1 MGALL
6 RFKKETGREASTLM
20 GTDLEGNIT
29 FLWCC
34 IVSACKH
41 DGKEFGLSLM
51 DFADAIDADDVNGW
65 AKQLDQTG
73 GSGGSGSDGEK
84 KNAPEIEELLGF
96 ALGCMGMRL
105 DDWCRLDVD
114 DFNSTVKAWSEMRD
128 GDEHGRWNRMRIL
141 ASIVIQPHVK
151 GKMKPERM
159 LPLPWDKGRDR
170 QADKRKAETLSKEA
184 QKERL
189 EELLKRKGVAIQ

>member
-73 GSGGSGSDGEK
+73 GSGGSGTDGK
-84 KNAPEIEELLGF
+84 KKT
-96 ALGCMGMRL
+96 RL
-105 DDWCRLDVD
+105 
-114 DFNSTVKAWSEMRD
+114 K
-128 GDEHGRWNRMRIL
+128 
-141 ASIVIQPHVK
+141 
-151 GKMKPERM
+151 
-159 LPLPWDKGRDR
+159 
-170 QADKRKAETLSKEA
+170 
-184 QKERL
+184 
-189 EELLKRKGVAIQ
+189 